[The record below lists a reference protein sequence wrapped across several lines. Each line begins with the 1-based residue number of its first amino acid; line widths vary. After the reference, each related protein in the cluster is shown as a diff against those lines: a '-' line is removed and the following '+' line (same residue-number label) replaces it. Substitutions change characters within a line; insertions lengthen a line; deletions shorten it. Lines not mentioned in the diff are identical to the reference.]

1 MSPLIPFLTQG
12 IGLARSNWL
21 PALAQTTT
29 TANTTDRSFQP
40 RALLDGLG
48 FGVGAFLPNLIGAII
63 ILVVGLIVAYIAA
76 WAVRSL
82 LKKTSLDDRLAA
94 SVTGR
99 QPHEVPAA
107 KWIGDIVFWLI
118 ALFAIVAFLQALNLS
133 TVSEPLN
140 NLLTTVLEYLPRIF
154 SAVVLLA
161 VAWGVATVV
170 RAIVNRTLGR
180 LNLDDR
186 LAENTGVDPRQSS
199 IHIHETLGNA
209 LYWFI
214 FLLFLPPILNA
225 LAFDGLLAPIENLI
239 DQFLAAIPQI
249 ITALLVLAA
258 GWLLAKIARGIV
270 TNLLSATGIDNLGN
284 RLGLSRSTAP
294 GTGLSLSGLT
304 GTIVYVFILIPFAI
318 AALNELDIQAI
329 SVPAVN
335 MLNQI
340 LNFIPLLLAAG
351 VVLTVFY
358 FIGKFVADLVSSLLA
373 SAGFDNVL
381 DILGLPDISPPSA
394 PETYTPPVVGE
405 PSDFTVIQPPTPVSP
420 TVSQGQS
427 PSEIV
432 GLITLVGI
440 VLFGAVTATEILQ
453 LDQLTLIVRAV
464 MEIAAQVLVGVVIFA
479 IGLYIANLAF
489 RLIKSSNSAS
499 ANTLAQAARVAILA
513 FVGALAL
520 GQMGVATNIVNLAF
534 GLLLG
539 AVAVAVAIA
548 FGLGGRDVASEEL
561 RNWVNHLKR

>member
-1 MSPLIPFLTQG
+1 MIPLIPSLKQG
-12 IGLARSNWL
+12 ASLIGLSW
-21 PALAQTTT
+21 PSVLAQTTT
-29 TANTTDRSFQP
+29 TADRSFRP
-40 RALLDGLG
+40 SALIDGLG
-48 FGVGAFLPNLIGAII
+48 FGIGAFLPNLIGAIA
-63 ILVVGLIVAYIAA
+63 ILVVGLIVAYVVAL
-76 WAVRSL
+76 AVRSL

-107 KWIGDIVFWLI
+107 KWISDIVFWII

-140 NLLTTVLEYLPRIF
+140 NLLTTILEYLPRIF
-154 SAVVLLA
+154 SAAALLA

-170 RAIVNRTLGR
+170 RAIVNRTLGS

-225 LAFDGLLAPIENLI
+225 LAFDGLLTPIENLI

-270 TNLLSATGIDNLGN
+270 TNLLSATGVDNLGN
-284 RLGLSRSTAP
+284 RLGLSRNTAP
-294 GTGLSLSGLT
+294 GTGLSLSGLA

-329 SVPAVN
+329 SVPAVS
-335 MLNQI
+335 MLNQV

-358 FIGKFVADLVSSLLA
+358 FIGKFVGDLVSSLLT
-373 SAGFDNVL
+373 SAGFDSVL
-381 DILGLPDISPPSA
+381 DILGLPDISPPPA
-394 PETYTPPVVGE
+394 PEAYSPPVIGD
-405 PSDFTVIQPPTPVSP
+405 PSEFTVIQPPTP
-420 TVSQGQS
+420 VSQGQS

-479 IGLYIANLAF
+479 IGLYVANLAF
-489 RLIKSSNSAS
+489 RLIKSSSS
-499 ANTLAQAARVAILA
+499 TSSNTLAQAARVAILA

-539 AVAVAVAIA
+539 AVAVAIAIA

-561 RNWVNHLKR
+561 A

>member
-1 MSPLIPFLTQG
+1 MIPLIPSLKQG
-12 IGLARSNWL
+12 VSLIGPSW
-21 PALAQTTT
+21 PSALAQTTT
-29 TANTTDRSFQP
+29 TADRPFRP
-40 RALLDGLG
+40 RSLIDGLG
-48 FGVGAFLPNLIGAII
+48 FSLGEFLPNLIGAIA
-63 ILVVGLIVAYIAA
+63 ILVVGLIVAYVVALV
-76 WAVRSL
+76 VRSL

-107 KWIGDIVFWLI
+107 KWISDIVFWII

-154 SAVVLLA
+154 SAAVLLA

-170 RAIVNRTLGR
+170 RAIVNRTLGS

-199 IHIHETLGNA
+199 IRIHETLGNA

-225 LAFDGLLAPIENLI
+225 LAFDGLLTPIENLI

-284 RLGLSRSTAP
+284 RLGLSRSAAP
-294 GTGLSLSGLT
+294 GTGLSLSGLA

-329 SVPAVN
+329 SVPAIS

-358 FIGKFVADLVSSLLA
+358 FIGKFVGDLVSSLLT

-381 DILGLPDISPPSA
+381 DILGLPDISPPPA
-394 PETYTPPVVGE
+394 PETYSSPVIGTPSE
-405 PSDFTVIQPPTPVSP
+405 FTVIQPPTP
-420 TVSQGQS
+420 VSQGQS

-464 MEIAAQVLVGVVIFA
+464 MEIAAQVLVGLVIFA
-479 IGLYIANLAF
+479 IGLYVANLAF
-489 RLIKSSNSAS
+489 RLIKSSSS
-499 ANTLAQAARVAILA
+499 TSSNTLAQAARVAILA

-539 AVAVAVAIA
+539 AVAVAIAIA
-548 FGLGGRDVASEEL
+548 FGLGGRDVANEEL
-561 RNWVNHLKR
+561 RNWINHLKR

>member
-1 MSPLIPFLTQG
+1 MIPLIPSLKQG
-12 IGLARSNWL
+12 VSLIGPRWPS
-21 PALAQTTT
+21 ALAQTTT
-29 TANTTDRSFQP
+29 TADRSFQP
-40 RALLDGLG
+40 RALIDGIG
-48 FGVGAFLPNLIGAII
+48 FGIGEFLPNLIGAIA
-63 ILVVGLIVAYIAA
+63 ILVVGFIVAYVVAL
-76 WAVRSL
+76 AVRKL
-82 LKKTSLDDRLAA
+82 LKKTNLDDRLAA

-107 KWIGDIVFWLI
+107 KWISDIVFWII

-140 NLLTTVLEYLPRIF
+140 NLLTTILEYLPRIF
-154 SAVVLLA
+154 SAAALLA

-170 RAIVNRTLGR
+170 RAIVNRTLGS

-225 LAFDGLLAPIENLI
+225 LAFDGLLTPIENLI

-284 RLGLSRSTAP
+284 RLGLSRNAAP
-294 GTGLSLSGLT
+294 GTGLSLSGLA

-329 SVPAVN
+329 SVPAVS
-335 MLNQI
+335 MLNQV

-358 FIGKFVADLVSSLLA
+358 FIGKFVGDLVSSLLT

-381 DILGLPDISPPSA
+381 DILGLPDISPPPA
-394 PETYTPPVVGE
+394 PEAYSPPVIGD
-405 PSDFTVIQPPTPVSP
+405 PSEFTVIQPPTP
-420 TVSQGQS
+420 VSQGQS

-464 MEIAAQVLVGVVIFA
+464 MEIAAQVLVGLVIFA
-479 IGLYIANLAF
+479 IGLYVANLAF
-489 RLIKSSNSAS
+489 RLIKSSSS
-499 ANTLAQAARVAILA
+499 TSSNTLAQAARVAILA

-520 GQMGVATNIVNLAF
+520 GQMGVATSIVNLAF

-539 AVAVAVAIA
+539 AVAVAIAIA

-561 RNWVNHLKR
+561 RNWINHLKR

>member
-1 MSPLIPFLTQG
+1 MNLLIPSFIKG
-12 IGLARSNWL
+12 AGLVRPNWL
-21 PALAQTTT
+21 PVLSQTTT
-29 TANTTDRSFQP
+29 PDRSFQP
-40 RALLDGLG
+40 RALIDGLG

-63 ILVVGLIVAYIAA
+63 ILVVGLVLAYIVAL
-76 WAVRSL
+76 VVKSL
-82 LKKTSLDDRLAA
+82 LKKTHLDDRLAA
-94 SVTGR
+94 AVTGR

-107 KWIGDIVFWLI
+107 KWISDIVFWLI

-133 TVSEPLN
+133 AVSDPLN
-140 NLLTTVLEYLPRIF
+140 NLLTTVLAYLPRIF
-154 SAVVLLA
+154 SAAILLA

-170 RAIVNRTLGR
+170 RAIVNRTLGS

-199 IHIHETLGNA
+199 IQIHETLGNA

-214 FLLFLPPILNA
+214 FLLFLPPILDA
-225 LAFDGLLAPIENLI
+225 LALDGLLIPVQNLLN
-239 DQFLAAIPQI
+239 QFLSAIPQI

-294 GTGLSLSGLT
+294 GTGLSLSGLA

-318 AALNELDIQAI
+318 AALNALNIQAI
-329 SVPAVN
+329 SVPAIS
-335 MLNQI
+335 MLNRI
-340 LNFIPLLLAAG
+340 LDFIPLLLAAG

-358 FIGKFVADLVSSLLA
+358 FIGKFVSELVSSLLA

-381 DILGLPDISPPSA
+381 DVLGLPDISPPSA
-394 PETYTPPVVGE
+394 PETYAPPVIGD
-405 PSDFTVIQPPTPVSP
+405 PSEFTVIQPPTP
-420 TVSQGQS
+420 VSQGQS

-453 LDQLTLIVRAV
+453 LTQLTLIVRAV

-479 IGLYIANLAF
+479 IGLYVANLAF

-499 ANTLAQAARVAILA
+499 SNTLAQAARVAILA

-520 GQMGVATNIVNLAF
+520 GQMGVATDIVNLAF

-548 FGLGGRDVASEEL
+548 FGLGGREVASEEL

>member
-1 MSPLIPFLTQG
+1 MSPLIPFLSQG
-12 IGLARSNWL
+12 MGVAMPSWL
-21 PALAQTTT
+21 PVLAQTTT
-29 TANTTDRSFQP
+29 TTDRSFQP
-40 RALLDGLG
+40 RALIDGLG

-154 SAVVLLA
+154 SAAVLLA

-170 RAIVNRTLGR
+170 RAIVNRTLGS

-258 GWLLAKIARGIV
+258 GWLLAKIAQGIV

-284 RLGLSRSTAP
+284 RLGLSRGKAP
-294 GTGLSLSGLT
+294 GTGLSLSGLA

-329 SVPAVN
+329 SVPAVS

-358 FIGKFVADLVSSLLA
+358 FIGKFVAELVSSLLA

-381 DILGLPDISPPSA
+381 DILGLPDISPPPA
-394 PETYTPPVVGE
+394 PETYSPPVVGE
-405 PSDFTVIQPPTPVSP
+405 PSDFTVIQPPVPVSQP
-420 TVSQGQS
+420 VSQGQS

-479 IGLYIANLAF
+479 IGLYVANLAF
-489 RLIKSSNSAS
+489 CLIKSNNSAS
-499 ANTLAQAARVAILA
+499 SNTLAQAARVAILA

-548 FGLGGRDVASEEL
+548 FGLGGRDVANEEL
-561 RNWVNHLKR
+561 RNWINHLKR

>member
-1 MSPLIPFLTQG
+1 MNLLIPSFIKG
-12 IGLARSNWL
+12 AGLVRPNWL
-21 PALAQTTT
+21 PVLSQTTT
-29 TANTTDRSFQP
+29 PDRSFQP
-40 RALLDGLG
+40 RALIDGLG

-63 ILVVGLIVAYIAA
+63 ILVVGLVLAYIVAL
-76 WAVRSL
+76 VVKSL
-82 LKKTSLDDRLAA
+82 LKKTHLDDRLAA
-94 SVTGR
+94 AVTGR

-107 KWIGDIVFWLI
+107 KWISDIVFWLI

-133 TVSEPLN
+133 AVSDPLN
-140 NLLTTVLEYLPRIF
+140 NLLTTVLAYLPRIF
-154 SAVVLLA
+154 SAAILLA

-170 RAIVNRTLGR
+170 RAIVNRTLGS

-199 IHIHETLGNA
+199 IQIHETLGNA

-214 FLLFLPPILNA
+214 FLLFLPPILDA
-225 LAFDGLLAPIENLI
+225 LALDGLLIPVQNLLN
-239 DQFLAAIPQI
+239 QFLSAIPQI

-294 GTGLSLSGLT
+294 GTGLSLSGLA

-318 AALNELDIQAI
+318 AALNALNIQAI
-329 SVPAVN
+329 SVPAIS
-335 MLNQI
+335 MLNRI
-340 LNFIPLLLAAG
+340 LDFIPLLLAAG

-358 FIGKFVADLVSSLLA
+358 FIGKFVSELVSSLLA

-381 DILGLPDISPPSA
+381 DVLGLPDISPPSA
-394 PETYTPPVVGE
+394 PETYAPPVIGD
-405 PSDFTVIQPPTPVSP
+405 PSEFTVIQPPTP
-420 TVSQGQS
+420 VSQGQS

-453 LDQLTLIVRAV
+453 LNQLTLIVRAV

-479 IGLYIANLAF
+479 IGLYVANLAF

-499 ANTLAQAARVAILA
+499 SNTLAQAARVAILA

-520 GQMGVATNIVNLAF
+520 GQMGVATDIVNLAF

-548 FGLGGRDVASEEL
+548 FGLGGREVASEEL